1 MNASKK
7 EKKALQC
14 LFLSSTPRQKTTKS
28 FCKERA
34 LKLAES
40 NKGSYYNQ
48 EKRWKDNKASEK
60 PIETTTE
67 SSFMSFLASGASF
80 LGCKAAKWMK
90 KSQSEVPRHI
100 KIIGWRTFSEV
111 YCSGREASRKSP
123 VSSML
128 SILQGKCRT
137 FRKYIS
143 SKSELGLTCL
153 VRCEN
158 KNCLSQI
165 NNDTFWTTERIEQSR
180 AFEITYLFLC
190 CWVLFATFSCC
201 ITIVVPFL
209 VCNNIDSFG
218 VIICHN
224 LVTRNM
230 PPTRLRVRVFFHR

>member
-1 MNASKK
+1 MHKLLLNWEETKNFIFCFPWILEVNASKK

-34 LKLAES
+34 SKLAES

-48 EKRWKDNKASEK
+48 EKRWKDDKASEK

-137 FRKYIS
+137 FRKYI
-143 SKSELGLTCL
+143 
-153 VRCEN
+153 
-158 KNCLSQI
+158 
-165 NNDTFWTTERIEQSR
+165 EQKW
-180 AFEITYLFLC
+180 AWL
-190 CWVLFATFSCC
+190 
-201 ITIVVPFL
+201 
-209 VCNNIDSFG
+209 
-218 VIICHN
+218 N
-224 LVTRNM
+224 L
-230 PPTRLRVRVFFHR
+230 PCPLQK